1 MFGNWTLSTGG
12 PILYYLFD
20 ITNLGGWCP
29 IRWYLWD
36 GSLWFPQ
43 PTSAKK
49 VKQPQTLWRKKITLV
64 HLKDPSFSLTA
75 LEISVN
81 RTVLDAGPTRPGKR
95 LHKTMGKPW
104 ENHVKMVIYM
114 EHHHFSWVNRLFLW
128 PFSIAMIDITRGSFN
143 LDIHPIL

>member
-1 MFGNWTLSTGG
+1 MVPSTHQRKKGQTT
-12 PILYYLFD
+12 P
-20 ITNLGGWCP
+20 N
-29 IRWYLWD
+29 
-36 GSLWFPQ
+36 SL
-43 PTSAKK
+43 A
-49 VKQPQTLWRKKITLV
+49 KKITLV

-114 EHHHFSWVNRLFLW
+114 EHHHFSWVNRLFL
-128 PFSIAMIDITRGSFN
+128 
-143 LDIHPIL
+143 